1 MKLKKKIL
9 FFGATSFAADELVN
23 TLKNKYEIINLSR
36 SKKKG
41 LKNINFNL
49 KKINNSIKKINKLKN
64 VEYLIYFSS
73 FVPLREKS
81 SNLNECFSANVYSL
95 IELLIK
101 LEIKPKKIVLA
112 SSGSI
117 YGNSEKIV
125 NEKSFLHLENNYS
138 ISKYLQENIIRIY
151 CRDKNIKFL
160 SLRIGYVYNKNLNK
174 KRIINVIINKIKNK
188 KNFKVYNQEKLIFNL
203 IHSKDIAY
211 LTDKILVSGQGIFN
225 LVNNEN
231 LSLKKMIRII
241 LQNLNKKIKYRNQ
254 NIKSFKGNSIISSS
268 KLLQKYKI
276 RAKIKFNEGLKD
288 LI

>member
-1 MKLKKKIL
+1 MKTKKKIL

-23 TLKNKYEIINLSR
+23 ILKKKYEIINLSR
-36 SKKKG
+36 TKKEG

-49 KKINNSIKKINKLKN
+49 KKINNSINKINKFKN

-73 FVPLREKS
+73 FVPFKEKS
-81 SNLNECFSANVYSL
+81 SNLNECFSANVYSV
-95 IELLIK
+95 IELLTK
-101 LEIKPKKIVLA
+101 LKTKPKKIVLA
-112 SSGSI
+112 SSSSI
-117 YGNSEKIV
+117 YGNSGTIV
-125 NEKSFLHLENNYS
+125 NEKSFLQLENNYS
-138 ISKYLQENIIRIY
+138 ISKYLQENIFRIY

-160 SLRIGYVYNKNLNK
+160 SLRLGYVYNENLNK

-188 KNFKVYNQEKLIFNL
+188 KKFKVYNQEKLKFNL

-231 LSLKKMIRII
+231 LSLKKMIRLIS
-241 LQNLNKKIKYRNQ
+241 QNLNKKIKYSNQ
-254 NIKSFKGNSIISSS
+254 NIKSFKRNNIISSS
-268 KLLQKYKI
+268 KLLKKFKI